1 MSSLFAVDASAAPR
15 LSLDTDVDI
24 CMYPS
29 SVTMWPNDAA
39 AAGSKKTSRSS

>member
-1 MSSLFAVDASAAPR
+1 MFAVDASPAPR
-15 LSLDTDVDI
+15 LFLDASDVDI